1 MSLSGV
7 IDSRPEPSQWSPA
20 LVLVALVIAK
30 IALGVLADRVG
41 QEVQVNPALAAGPVA
56 WDDRTGNPV
65 TIGPPPSPQDIR

>member
-1 MSLSGV
+1 MSLSSGV

-30 IALGVLADRVG
+30 IALGALADRVG
-41 QEVQVNPALAAGPVA
+41 QVVEVAPALTTGPVA

-65 TIGPPPSPQDIR
+65 VLTIRP